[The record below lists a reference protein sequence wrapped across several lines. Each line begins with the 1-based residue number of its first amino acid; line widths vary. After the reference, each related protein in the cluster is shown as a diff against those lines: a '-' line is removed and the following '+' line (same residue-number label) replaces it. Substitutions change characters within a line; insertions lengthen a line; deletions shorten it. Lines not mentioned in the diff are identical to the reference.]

1 MISVRNIG
9 IVQMLTS
16 TAEWYFQ
23 AFLLRIASLRDEF
36 GLYLLITRRPLMPS
50 RQGFP

>member
-1 MISVRNIG
+1 MTSVRNIG

-23 AFLLRIASLRDEF
+23 AFFVENSLIKRRIWIVSFDNAS
-36 GLYLLITRRPLMPS
+36 PS
-50 RQGFP
+50 NAF